1 MTGTHALRIWS
12 KVHTWT
18 SLISMLFLLMLCIT
32 GLPLIFHEEIE
43 DLTQQHFAAPRLPG
57 NVPAAP
63 VDDVVR
69 AAQQARPGDHVL
81 FVGWRD
87 EQPSAVIVTM
97 SPTPKP
103 MRGQFYRL
111 VMDGRT
117 KAVLGEERPQRGVID
132 FILLLH
138 KNMFLELPGE
148 LFLGAM
154 GLLLVVS
161 IVSGV
166 VVYAPFM
173 RRLAFGTVRQRS
185 RRLNWLDLH
194 NLFGIV
200 TTIWLL
206 VVGATGV
213 INTLAMPMYDYW
225 RGQVLPPLLAPY
237 RGQPVAQ
244 PSTLDQAIARVR
256 AALPEGRLTSV
267 TMPTAENFGS
277 PRHLVVWMKGNSALT
292 ALVATPTLVDVDQS
306 VPVLVPQMPWY
317 LTLLQMSRPLHFGD
331 YGGLPLKIIW
341 GLLDLVCI
349 AVLITGLYLW
359 IAKQRFGGSARSRTA
374 ARPNARPA

>member
-1 MTGTHALRIWS
+1 
-12 KVHTWT
+12 
-18 SLISMLFLLMLCIT
+18 MLFMLMLCLT

-43 DLTQQHFAAPRLPG
+43 ELTQQQFAAPNLPG

-69 AAQQARPGDHVL
+69 AAQQARPDDHVL
-81 FVGWRD
+81 FVTWRD
-87 EQPSAVIVTM
+87 EQPDTVVVSM

-103 MRGQFYRL
+103 MRGKFYRL

-117 KAVLGEERPQRGVID
+117 KAVLGEEPPQQGVMDI
-132 FILLLH
+132 ILLLH
-138 KNMFLELPGE
+138 KNMLLELPGE

-173 RRLAFGTVRQRS
+173 RRLDFGTVRQRS
-185 RRLNWLDLH
+185 RRLKWLDLH

-200 TTIWLL
+200 TTVWLF
-206 VVGATGV
+206 VVGITGA

-237 RGQPVAQ
+237 RGAPVAQ
-244 PSTLDQAIARVR
+244 PSSLDQAIARVR
-256 AALPEGRLTSV
+256 AALPEGRLSSI

-292 ALVATPTLVDVDQS
+292 ALIATPTLVDVDQT

-331 YGGLPLKIIW
+331 YGGLPLKIVW

-349 AVLITGLYLW
+349 VVLITGLYLW
-359 IAKQRFGGSARSRTA
+359 VAKQRFGGSVRSRTA
-374 ARPNARPA
+374 APSDARPA